1 MIKKFSRMHAT
12 SLIVV
17 LKRELN
23 NVTREKSRE
32 DSLLF
37 SCAALR

>member
-1 MIKKFSRMHAT
+1 MQAT

-32 DSLLF
+32 ESLLF
-37 SCAALR
+37 SCGPLDKLDKCY